1 MNLKSMAMIA
11 VSMAWLA
18 GCVTTTT
25 GPKVPQA
32 NRTDAAE
39 SNYNLGRQYY
49 LRGNYER
56 ARDALNRSLEFNER
70 LAKTHMMLGLTYE
83 RLDVPRLAKQH
94 YELAVR
100 SEPRNLAVRNG
111 YAVYLCNT
119 DQADEAR
126 EQFERVVS
134 APDNDD
140 PEVALTNAGVCM
152 QSASNV
158 DAAEDYFR
166 RALDEKPNHPE
177 ALLQLMLLKHGGG
190 DSLSA
195 RAFLERYMSVA
206 PPSPAILELAI
217 EIERKTGNDSAECE
231 YMRRLLSEFPTSE
244 ESKRVLRFSADR
256 CMR

>member
-1 MNLKSMAMIA
+1 MNAKAMALIA
-11 VSMAWLA
+11 VTAVWLV

-32 NRTDAAE
+32 NRTEAAE

-49 LRGNYER
+49 LRGNYEQ
-56 ARDALNRSLEFNER
+56 ARTALNRSLEYNSR
-70 LAKTHMMLGLTYE
+70 LAKAHMMLGLTYE
-83 RLDVPRLAKQH
+83 QLDIPRLAKEH

-100 SEPRNLAVRNG
+100 SEPRNIAVRNA
-111 YAVYLCNT
+111 YAVYLCNN
-119 DQADEAR
+119 DQSDEAR

-152 QSASNV
+152 QSVSDIAT
-158 DAAEDYFR
+158 AEAYFR
-166 RALDEKPNHPE
+166 RALDEKSNHPE

-206 PPSPAILELAI
+206 PPSPAILQIAI
-217 EIERKTGNDSAECE
+217 EIERKTGNDTAECE
-231 YMRRLLSEFPTSE
+231 YMRRLLSEFPTSD